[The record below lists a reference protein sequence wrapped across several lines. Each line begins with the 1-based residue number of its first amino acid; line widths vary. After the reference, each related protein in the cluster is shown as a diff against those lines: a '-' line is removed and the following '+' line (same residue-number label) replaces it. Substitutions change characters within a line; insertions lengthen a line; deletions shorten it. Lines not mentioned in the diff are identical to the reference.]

1 MVYLPNEIINQIIM
15 FRNRHSLFMMMKY
28 LIVYCYNKVDD
39 FNKSCF
45 LLFQLRREIN
55 KSFYV
60 ILNI

>member
-1 MVYLPNEIINQIIM
+1 MVYLPNEIIM
-15 FRNRHSLFMMMKY
+15 FRKKHPLCMMMKY

-39 FNKSCF
+39 FHKSCF

-60 ILNI
+60 IFNI